1 MGASRIYRCLRS
13 TWSDECVVAS
23 KTHDPSTAT
32 VVENPR
38 CCALATLQRI
48 QRCYDGSHCSLG
60 AANMAIRDLTKSERQ
75 HAAIAEARK
84 LADSGA
90 YHDYTDIEYVLRFD
104 QGLSDVSALLDSQ
117 PIHRDLNRRYADARE
132 KQTLVAV

>member
-1 MGASRIYRCLRS
+1 MMESLF
-13 TWSDECVVAS
+13 
-23 KTHDPSTAT
+23 
-32 VVENPR
+32 
-38 CCALATLQRI
+38 
-48 QRCYDGSHCSLG
+48 LG
-60 AANMAIRDLTKSERQ
+60 AANMAIRDLTNSERQ

-104 QGLSDVSALLDSQ
+104 QGLSDVTALLDSQ
-117 PIHRDLNRRYADARE
+117 AIHRDLNRRCADARE